1 MGPSDL
7 ATSTTTG
14 KSYSIPKLTWEGSN
28 WITWMSQTLA
38 TLAVGQGVTH
48 HIKGTTREPPKIP
61 TFLDNCKLTSEED
74 SLKKAEKC
82 WDDYYHK
89 ATIKAQIFM
98 TIPDSL
104 FIEIQKL
111 KTVKEIWDTVCAKYD
126 DKLLTVKVGLQHH
139 MYEMKCED
147 ERQV

>member
-48 HIKGTTREPPKIP
+48 HIKGTSR
-61 TFLDNCKLTSEED
+61 
-74 SLKKAEKC
+74 
-82 WDDYYHK
+82 
-89 ATIKAQIFM
+89 
-98 TIPDSL
+98 
-104 FIEIQKL
+104 
-111 KTVKEIWDTVCAKYD
+111 
-126 DKLLTVKVGLQHH
+126 
-139 MYEMKCED
+139 
-147 ERQV
+147 